1 MWTISRNEHEQVF
14 IETDLLQFIEN
25 LRNILDIL
33 YIERYKLKDSSD
45 EIGQWTTSMDMEA
58 SSYKCIQIP
67 SLPKSLS
74 PEVFLLG
81 VLI

>member
-1 MWTISRNEHEQVF
+1 MWTISRNQHEQVF
-14 IETDLLQFIEN
+14 IGADLLQVIES
-25 LRNILDIL
+25 LRNILGTL
-33 YIERYKLKDSSD
+33 YIERYKLKDSND